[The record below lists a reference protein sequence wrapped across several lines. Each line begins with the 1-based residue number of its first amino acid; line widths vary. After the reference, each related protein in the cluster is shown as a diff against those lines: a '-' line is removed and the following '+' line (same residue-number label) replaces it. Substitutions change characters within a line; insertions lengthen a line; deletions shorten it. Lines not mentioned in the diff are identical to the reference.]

1 MTEPDFARYGKAK
14 KVEGG
19 IKARSVRGG
28 IGESWWSRR
37 FLAVLESLA
46 MGGRL
51 GRGKNY
57 ARQGQV
63 LSLDI
68 APGVVSAVVQ
78 GSRDEPY
85 TLSIKFAQ
93 VQDWAAVE
101 EAIAARALFS
111 AQLLAGEMPPALEEV
126 FDAAGVPLFP
136 RLARDLIMKC
146 SCPDYAVPCKHIAA
160 TFYLL
165 AEAFDEDP
173 FQILLWRGRGREELL
188 AHLGPAALFEEAAP
202 GVFDEVTLPPLE
214 EVIDRFWVSPVPLP
228 HRPSTLDTASDLL
241 LRQLPAP
248 GAALGGSALI
258 ERLRPLYAAFSVEE

>member
-1 MTEPDFARYGKAK
+1 MTTPGFQPYGKTK

-19 IKARSVRGG
+19 IKARSVRGS
-28 IGESWWSRR
+28 IGETWWSRR
-37 FLAVLESLA
+37 FIAVLESLGV
-46 MGGRL
+46 GGRL

-85 TLSIKFAQ
+85 TLTIRFAP
-93 VQDWAAVE
+93 VPDWNPVE

-111 AQLLAGEMPPALEEV
+111 AQLLAGEMPAALEEV

-136 RLARDLIMKC
+136 RRSLDLIMQC

-165 AEAFDEDP
+165 AEAFDADP
-173 FQILLWRGRGREELL
+173 FQILLWRGRGRDELL
-188 AHLGPAALFEEAAP
+188 AHLGPATLFEEQVP
-202 GVFDEVTLPPLE
+202 GVFDEVRLPPLD
-214 EVIDRFWVSPVPLP
+214 EVIDRYWVAAVPLP
-228 HRPSTLDTASDLL
+228 TRPATLDTATDLL
-241 LRQLPAP
+241 LRQLPTP
-248 GAALGGSALI
+248 GAGLGGSALI
-258 ERLRPLYAAFSVEE
+258 ERLRPLYAAFAVEE